1 MAVMCPNK
9 ELTDDIDELKGYVLE
24 KESVLGA
31 QGAMRNRKR
40 GW

>member
-1 MAVMCPNK
+1 MASVMGMVNK
-9 ELTDDIDELKGYVLE
+9 LVSFEETEGALE
-24 KESVLGA
+24 A